1 MFQIA
6 NINFQI
12 TLKIL
17 DKIKN
22 IPQNIRKNTKEHC
35 KTLERNRKKFC
46 PCVMFSYAQILT

>member
-22 IPQNIRKNTKEHC
+22 IPQNIRKNTAKHWKETEKNSVH
-35 KTLERNRKKFC
+35 
-46 PCVMFSYAQILT
+46 V